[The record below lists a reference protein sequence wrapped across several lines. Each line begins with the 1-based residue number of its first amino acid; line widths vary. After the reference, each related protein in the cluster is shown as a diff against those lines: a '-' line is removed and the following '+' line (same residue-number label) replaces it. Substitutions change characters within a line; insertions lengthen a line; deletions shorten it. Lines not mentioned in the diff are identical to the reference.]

1 MKFLFWFLPFLI
13 IAFDILELVQA
24 QDQTGFISLD
34 CGLVP
39 TETNYVE
46 KSTNISYK
54 SDFNYIET
62 GEAKKINDAYRT
74 LFQQQTWSLRSFPH
88 GQRNCYN
95 FNLTANR
102 KYLIRGTFIYGNYD
116 NLNQLPI
123 FDLHIGPNRWTTVT
137 TLGVTNGSIH
147 EMIHVL
153 TQDRLQVCLVKTG
166 DTKPFISSLELR
178 PLNNETYVTQSGSL
192 VAVSRVFFSPTPTFV
207 RYDEDINDRTW
218 VPYIDKNNSVIRT
231 DVAVDTSNFY
241 NVPQVVARTAAIPVD
256 ASQPL
261 TIDWTLDE
269 VTALSY
275 IYMHFAEIQSLKANE
290 TREFNITYNGGK
302 RWFDYFRPPNFS
314 ITTIFNPRAVSSP
327 DGKFSFTFAMTSNST
342 LPPLINALEI
352 YKVLDLS
359 LLETNQDEVLAMMNI
374 KVTYELNKRPSWQG
388 DPCVPES
395 YRWEGL
401 DCSYPDSEPPR
412 IISLNLTGSNLTG
425 TITSDISK
433 LTQLRELDLSNNGLS
448 GEIPAFFAD
457 MNLLTLINLS
467 GNPEI
472 NGSVIPDSLQ
482 KRIDRNSLKL
492 ILDGN
497 QNRTTK
503 SKSKDV
509 PIVAIAASVAGG
521 FSLIVIVAIIFVL
534 TRRKQKPP
542 EEFISLDC
550 GLVPK
555 DTIYREKSTNIV
567 YKSDANYIESGV
579 ARKVNAAYMT
589 LSQRQRKIWSL
600 RSFPEG
606 TRNCY
611 NFNLTAKRRYL
622 IRADFVYGNYDDR
635 NQLPSFDLHV
645 GPNKWTSVSVPGLK
659 NSSYHEMIHVLT
671 QDPLQVCLVKT
682 GETTPFISSLQL
694 RPLHNETYGT
704 KSGSLVTISRVYF
717 SPTTLVV
724 RYADDIH
731 DRGWSSYLDSQMK
744 SISTDLFVNTSNFYD
759 VPQAVARNA
768 AVPANESQPLTINW
782 SLNEITTQI
791 YVYMHFAE
799 IQNLEAK
806 GTREFNI
813 YCNGNEHWLSYFRP
827 PKFTIKTIANSRA
840 ISSPDGKF
848 NLTLAM
854 TGNSTLPPLI
864 NGLELYKVLS
874 LLQLDTDQDEVSAM
888 VNIKRSYGL
897 EKKVS
902 WQGDPCAPQIYLW
915 EGLNCSYPDSKP
927 PRIISL
933 NLRGNKLTG
942 SITPELS
949 KLTQLIELDLSMND
963 LSGDIPDFFAD
974 MKSLKL
980 IKLSG
985 NPNLNGKIPDSLKK
999 RLKSHS
1005 ITLMY
1010 DVHTS
1015 LTNSQIIKKKV
1026 PVVAI
1031 VFGVSAL
1038 LVILAIFFVFLRW
1051 KRSKTIVFVLVCS
1064 FYIHIFYSIHLTFHY
1079 GLVKRKTRSFSSSIT
1094 RKDLRIRFPKILEMT
1109 NNFERVLG
1117 KGGFGTVYHGKLD
1130 DTQVAVKMLSSS
1142 SAQGY
1147 KEFKAEVELL
1157 LRVHHRH
1164 LVGLVG
1170 YCDDGDN
1177 LALIYEYMAKGDLH
1191 ENMSG
1196 KHSGNVLSW
1205 ETRMQ
1210 IAVEA
1215 GQGFISLD
1223 CGLVP
1228 ENTTYVENTIN
1239 ITYKSDADYIDSGS
1253 VGKIKDAYTTQFQR
1267 QLWSLRSFPDG
1278 KRNCYNVNV
1287 TANSKYLIR
1296 GSFVYGNYDGLNQLP
1311 SFDLHI
1317 GPNKWSSVTIEG
1329 VANFSMTEI
1338 IHVVTQERLQVCLV
1352 KTGPTTPFI
1361 SSLELRPLPNQS
1373 YVTETGSLTR
1383 FARVFFSTS
1392 SSVIRLQKTIFLHN
1406 FLKTV

>member
-542 EEFISLDC
+542 E
-550 GLVPK
+550 
-555 DTIYREKSTNIV
+555 
-567 YKSDANYIESGV
+567 ASG
-579 ARKVNAAYMT
+579 
-589 LSQRQRKIWSL
+589 
-600 RSFPEG
+600 P
-606 TRNCY
+606 
-611 NFNLTAKRRYL
+611 
-622 IRADFVYGNYDDR
+622 
-635 NQLPSFDLHV
+635 
-645 GPNKWTSVSVPGLK
+645 VSV
-659 NSSYHEMIHVLT
+659 T
-671 QDPLQVCLVKT
+671 T
-682 GETTPFISSLQL
+682 GTANTETRSPNPSII
-694 RPLHNETYGT
+694 T
-704 KSGSLVTISRVYF
+704 KER
-717 SPTTLVV
+717 
-724 RYADDIH
+724 
-731 DRGWSSYLDSQMK
+731 
-744 SISTDLFVNTSNFYD
+744 
-759 VPQAVARNA
+759 
-768 AVPANESQPLTINW
+768 
-782 SLNEITTQI
+782 
-791 YVYMHFAE
+791 
-799 IQNLEAK
+799 
-806 GTREFNI
+806 
-813 YCNGNEHWLSYFRP
+813 
-827 PKFTIKTIANSRA
+827 KFTYS
-840 ISSPDGKF
+840 
-848 NLTLAM
+848 
-854 TGNSTLPPLI
+854 
-864 NGLELYKVLS
+864 EVL
-874 LLQLDTDQDEVSAM
+874 
-888 VNIKRSYGL
+888 K
-897 EKKVS
+897 
-902 WQGDPCAPQIYLW
+902 
-915 EGLNCSYPDSKP
+915 
-927 PRIISL
+927 
-933 NLRGNKLTG
+933 
-942 SITPELS
+942 
-949 KLTQLIELDLSMND
+949 
-963 LSGDIPDFFAD
+963 
-974 MKSLKL
+974 
-980 IKLSG
+980 
-985 NPNLNGKIPDSLKK
+985 
-999 RLKSHS
+999 
-1005 ITLMY
+1005 
-1010 DVHTS
+1010 
-1015 LTNSQIIKKKV
+1015 
-1026 PVVAI
+1026 
-1031 VFGVSAL
+1031 
-1038 LVILAIFFVFLRW
+1038 
-1051 KRSKTIVFVLVCS
+1051 
-1064 FYIHIFYSIHLTFHY
+1064 
-1079 GLVKRKTRSFSSSIT
+1079 
-1094 RKDLRIRFPKILEMT
+1094 MT
-1109 NNFERVLG
+1109 NNFARVLG
-1117 KGGFGTVYHGKLD
+1117 KGGFGTVYHGNLD
-1130 DTQVAVKMLSSS
+1130 DTEVAVKMLSHS

-1170 YCDDGDN
+1170 YCDDGDK
-1177 LALIYEYMAKGDLH
+1177 LALIYEYMANGDVR
-1191 ENMSG
+1191 ENMLG
-1196 KHSGNVLSW
+1196 KRSGNVLSW

-1215 GQGFISLD
+1215 AQGLEYLHNGCRPPMVHRDVKTTNILLNERFQAKLAD
-1223 CGLVP
+1223 FGL
-1228 ENTTYVENTIN
+1228 
-1239 ITYKSDADYIDSGS
+1239 S
-1253 VGKIKDAYTTQFQR
+1253 
-1267 QLWSLRSFPDG
+1267 RSFPIDG
-1278 KRNCYNVNV
+1278 ESHVMTVVAGTPGYLDPEYYRTNWLSEKSDVYSFGVVLLEMVTNQPVIDKTRVKPHLSDWVGFKLTNGDIRSIIDPKLMDDYDANGVWKVIELALACVN
-1287 TANSKYLIR
+1287 
-1296 GSFVYGNYDGLNQLP
+1296 P
-1311 SFDLHI
+1311 SSNRR
-1317 GPNKWSSVTIEG
+1317 PT
-1329 VANFSMTEI
+1329 MP
-1338 IHVVTQERLQVCLV
+1338 HVVMELNECLAFEVERKNGSQEMYT
-1352 KTGPTTPFI
+1352 KNSTEFSP
-1361 SSLELRPLPNQS
+1361 SSFSDFSPI
-1373 YVTETGSLTR
+1373 
-1383 FARVFFSTS
+1383 AR
-1392 SSVIRLQKTIFLHN
+1392 
-1406 FLKTV
+1406 